1 MDRDSLS
8 SMKVSQLRILCKDK
22 GLLVSGNKEALI
34 TRILEDSG
42 ISASL
47 TTSSDS
53 KKELAKDDRDAA
65 IDRLLARVE
74 GGGSSEEVLPT
85 PPPPSTP
92 DSVSVDLGQIPKKPP
107 ELPENGLPDGWN
119 MEQWM
124 YYGHQWL
131 EKHKPESDVVE
142 AEVFEADIIDEETP
156 ETESLIL
163 DEEDEGIEDLEED
176 PWTTGV
182 IDERETALLAE
193 DIQEDSDA
201 SITITIPSLSS
212 INLNPK
218 QIAAITAVLL
228 ILVAGGFALFLQKD
242 SSFQARELRYGDSMQ
257 FNIES
262 SSINIEGDDMVA
274 LFRDAAGGT
283 LDDACGELEV
293 DISTGSG
300 SISIFKGDSSE
311 IIHPSDSQFEGAVG
325 ALDAFGRSH
334 LTAEKVISHSMVID
348 LSGKTWRSSGDCGNT
363 GWILEDNTLDINT
376 HSWSDINDRE
386 LVRSTTDLTFR
397 DSDNAAINLE
407 AVTFGLEEI
416 SGLGIA
422 GEYITFPLT
431 PIDLYEFFGE
441 QKLTAGSS
449 SQSGEAW
456 TWSVSEEIND
466 GTHGLVYPITMSHQE
481 FDDCNG
487 HVQIDL
493 LVKNSVPWPVQQSV
507 SIVID
512 KSQKNTNCGLIESS
526 ISDAAIPDGRAT
538 ILVTMKSLS
547 TTSGDKKI
555 DWLADYQSKP
565 GPGEDRPSTN
575 SERPWSVYMPDE
587 SEIRDY
593 NLEEAMNCMMANQ
606 SSSGAAQSIEQGG
619 YIWKASTTGSSMGH
633 IDWNLSWVNDDN
645 TAGWTVIRM
654 RTEAD
659 CIVVDD
665 DNYDDGTVEWNRD
678 AIPETQTL
686 QTLESRILASSRYP
700 QLNTHITDGSGNWDE
715 GVDFG
720 YRLSVTE
727 DSDIFDL
734 VPVSIGEGAV
744 NAAAQ
749 KTWTDDNNKEH
760 TLNMAMDAE
769 NGRMLG
775 WFHYW

>member
-456 TWSVSEEIND
+456 KWSVSEEIND

-645 TAGWTVIRM
+645 TAGWTVI
-654 RTEAD
+654 
-659 CIVVDD
+659 
-665 DNYDDGTVEWNRD
+665 
-678 AIPETQTL
+678 
-686 QTLESRILASSRYP
+686 
-700 QLNTHITDGSGNWDE
+700 
-715 GVDFG
+715 
-720 YRLSVTE
+720 
-727 DSDIFDL
+727 
-734 VPVSIGEGAV
+734 
-744 NAAAQ
+744 
-749 KTWTDDNNKEH
+749 
-760 TLNMAMDAE
+760 
-769 NGRMLG
+769 
-775 WFHYW
+775 